1 MQFWK
6 VRLLIRYTTKEK
18 KGVCINRMP
27 NTSETKGSEVVVDM
41 LASKKLHHRDRTLE
55 FKTLML

>member
-1 MQFWK
+1 
-6 VRLLIRYTTKEK
+6 
-18 KGVCINRMP
+18 MP